1 MFSKFNSFCGC
12 CCRKYTFFC
21 LSTIHTVVRIAN
33 IALETIKALWNGFAQ
48 INNCDYFCINTW
60 AVCWG
65 QTVLGHREEV
75 LPEGEHHHPGEEGDP
90 GEEAHQGQDGDILAV
105 GQLELCCAKQDC
117 EHDQDLE

>member
-1 MFSKFNSFCGC
+1 MCE
-12 CCRKYTFFC
+12 Y
-21 LSTIHTVVRIAN
+21 
-33 IALETIKALWNGFAQ
+33 
-48 INNCDYFCINTW
+48 YFCIDTW

-65 QTVLGHREEV
+65 QTVLGHHEKV

-90 GEEAHQGQDGDILAV
+90 GEEAHQGQNGHILAV